1 MGYATQGYWGS
12 SNWESISWIHKPNNH
27 PHDDPY
33 PGYPSN
39 LFSSSTSLLGWPKKP
54 GFLGF
59 LRSARALFR
68 WSTTWRTSAFQKPSL
83 GSAQRKLFNELIGL
97 NKHQSGIFLT
107 SQNGIW
113 YNGISMGYHWWD
125 VINGIYHQ
133 QHWSVP
139 TFMGHRKKKTSFW
152 QLSWGKWWSTI
163 FKTIGF
169 GIPDFQTNSAISLN
183 PCDSSCVLR
192 LQPQV
197 PQIFRPSWHPV
208 LGSEPRKVARLA
220 RH

>member
-1 MGYATQGYWGS
+1 MARSVDRARFFSQDQRRKDKAFPAGIVLSSVERCLIWWLYTWSKTQKPGWLVTNMGYATQGYWGS

-59 LRSARALFR
+59 LRSAQALFR

-139 TFMGHRKKKTSFW
+139 TFMGHRKKKKQFLATF
-152 QLSWGKWWSTI
+152 LGKMMI
-163 FKTIGF
+163 NYF
-169 GIPDFQTNSAISLN
+169 
-183 PCDSSCVLR
+183 
-192 LQPQV
+192 
-197 PQIFRPSWHPV
+197 
-208 LGSEPRKVARLA
+208 
-220 RH
+220 